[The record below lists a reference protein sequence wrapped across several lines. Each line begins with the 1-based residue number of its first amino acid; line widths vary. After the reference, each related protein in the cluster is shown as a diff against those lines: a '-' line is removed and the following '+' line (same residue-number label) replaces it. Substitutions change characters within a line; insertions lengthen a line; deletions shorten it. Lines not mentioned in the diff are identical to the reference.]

1 MNDGVPIVDI
11 SVKIPAVRLA
21 MAQAIDQAMFEQRTN
36 VAKIV
41 EKSMR
46 EMKLEDMVQYQI
58 EQQLPKLVEA
68 AVRDAFTYQMELH
81 RRIKSVVIEC
91 VNNGCKSL
99 DDGK

>member
-1 MNDGVPIVDI
+1 MNDEIPIVDI
-11 SVKIPAVRLA
+11 NVQIPAVRLA
-21 MAQAIDQAMFEQRTN
+21 MAQAIDVAMFEHRTSI
-36 VAKIV
+36 AKIV
-41 EKSMR
+41 EKTMR
-46 EMKLEDMVQYQI
+46 NIKLEEMVQHQI

-68 AVRDAFTYQMELH
+68 AVSDAFRYQTELH